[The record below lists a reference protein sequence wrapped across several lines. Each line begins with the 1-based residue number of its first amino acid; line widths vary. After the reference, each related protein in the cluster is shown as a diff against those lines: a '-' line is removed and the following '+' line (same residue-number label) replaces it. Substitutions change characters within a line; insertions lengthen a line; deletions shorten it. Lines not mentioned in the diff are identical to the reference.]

1 MQASQRE
8 VARIESEDA
17 RKARANWNKTK
28 TGKVRQA
35 LSRCFLLLFVS
46 SLLLDGCQRG
56 TSEPSVAFTKIPVSA
71 VGGLD
76 NMDTIEGRVIG
87 VRPEQRIVLYAKSG
101 GRWWIQ
107 PFARDPLFT
116 EIQRDSK
123 WRNVTHLGE
132 EYAALLV
139 DPSYSPPQTT
149 EFLPATGGGA
159 PAVGVLKVRTA
170 DPSLPPKML
179 HFSGYDWL
187 VRDLLRYRV

>member
-1 MQASQRE
+1 MDEFAKT
-8 VARIESEDA
+8 
-17 RKARANWNKTK
+17 RKAFARALAVLLCIGVLLIGCRSLKTFA
-28 TGKVRQA
+28 R
-35 LSRCFLLLFVS
+35 SII
-46 SLLLDGCQRG
+46 
-56 TSEPSVAFTKIPVSA
+56 EFTKIPVSA

-149 EFLPATGGGA
+149 EVLPATGG
-159 PAVGVLKVRTA
+159 AVAAVA
-170 DPSLPPKML
+170 
-179 HFSGYDWL
+179 
-187 VRDLLRYRV
+187 